1 MQRQSDD
8 SSLALRDSSS
18 GRGSEGRCADELDEA
33 RSPPSPYYAEC
44 AFRCDLTKHE
54 ILYHRV
60 KWSLEKAVALGRAD
74 ILERNQDI
82 WKNVVPK
89 ENLIDLASEKGHLKV
104 VQGDKA
110 LSPSDPLRLAVGVS
124 RLPLQIHVNLYTI
137 VKIFR

>member
-1 MQRQSDD
+1 MSELAS
-8 SSLALRDSSS
+8 SSLIAR
-18 GRGSEGRCADELDEA
+18 A
-33 RSPPSPYYAEC
+33 RSSHDAPSPYYAEY

-110 LSPSDPLRLAVGVS
+110 LSPSDPLRLAS
-124 RLPLQIHVNLYTI
+124 ANADCLCRYL
-137 VKIFR
+137 